1 FSIKSFSGAVMPFYR
16 AILLLVL
23 TAASGSLQL
32 TCTDPAVPLV
42 CFSRGQVAK
51 LRQATDVITIFK
63 PKTPGGCNGI
73 RNLPDPIPLC
83 CFLNQMFTD
92 VRTVKDLPATKPVP
106 RQVAILGCAAFQYL

>member
-1 FSIKSFSGAVMPFYR
+1 SFSGAVMPFYR

-63 PKTPGGCNGI
+63 PQTPGSCNRI
-73 RNLPDPIPLC
+73 KNLPDPLPLC
-83 CFLNQMFTD
+83 CFLNRMFTD

-106 RQVAILGCAAFQYL
+106 RQVAILGCAAFQYQ